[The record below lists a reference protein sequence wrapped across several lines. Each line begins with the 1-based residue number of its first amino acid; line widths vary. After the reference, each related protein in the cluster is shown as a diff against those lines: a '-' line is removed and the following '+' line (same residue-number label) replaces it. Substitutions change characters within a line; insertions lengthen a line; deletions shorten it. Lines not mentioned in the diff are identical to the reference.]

1 MREATRLT
9 APRGPVDTQASPHAR
24 WRTLAL
30 DDVRLD
36 PATFWAQRQAPI
48 RSRGLRHGFRMLQEW
63 GNLDNLRLAAG
74 TLDGAYRGPVFMD
87 SDIYK
92 WLEAVAYFAPLD
104 ADLQAVADEAIELVE
119 RAQASDGYLNSY
131 YQVVEPTRRWID
143 IPMGHELYCAGHLI
157 QAAVAWQRCCS
168 DARLSRVV
176 ERLVDHILAVFGP
189 DIRPGT
195 PGHPEIETALVELY
209 RLTHDP
215 PYLRL
220 AQFFVDQRGHGL
232 LGPVPRWGGSA
243 YYQDRVPVRDADEV
257 EGHAVRAL
265 YLAAGVTDVYLE
277 TGEQALLQA
286 VGRQWHDMVDRK
298 LCITGGAGARHEGEA
313 FGHPYELPNDRAYCE
328 TCAAIASIM
337 WSWRMLLATGDGQY
351 ADLIERTLFN
361 GFLSGISLDGER
373 YFYVNPLLSDGLDEV
388 IGRGGHERRPWNL
401 VACCPPNVMRLLG
414 SVGQYLAT
422 QDEAGIQVHQYFGG
436 SVTTED
442 VELSLA
448 TDYPWS
454 GSIVVTVLRTPAEP
468 WRLSLRRPAWCTAA
482 HVVCNGS
489 DAPPPLVYGYL
500 QVERSWQPGDRVE
513 LTLDMPVRLTR
524 AHPRVEVCAGQVAI
538 ERGPIVYC
546 FEQADHAD
554 ADVLDIALDATAPL
568 EARWQSDLLDGVSG
582 VHAYGFVNA
591 QPDALYMPSDGS
603 ISPRRTTPLR
613 AVPYYAWSNRAL
625 GAMRVWTPIV

>member
-1 MREATRLT
+1 MREAARLT
-9 APRGPVDTQASPHAR
+9 APRGPVDTQASPHAH

-30 DDVRLD
+30 DDVGLD

-74 TLDGAYRGPVFMD
+74 
-87 SDIYK
+87 
-92 WLEAVAYFAPLD
+92 
-104 ADLQAVADEAIELVE
+104 
-119 RAQASDGYLNSY
+119 
-131 YQVVEPTRRWID
+131 
-143 IPMGHELYCAGHLI
+143 
-157 QAAVAWQRCCS
+157 
-168 DARLSRVV
+168 
-176 ERLVDHILAVFGP
+176 
-189 DIRPGT
+189 
-195 PGHPEIETALVELY
+195 
-209 RLTHDP
+209 
-215 PYLRL
+215 
-220 AQFFVDQRGHGL
+220 
-232 LGPVPRWGGSA
+232 
-243 YYQDRVPVRDADEV
+243 
-257 EGHAVRAL
+257 
-265 YLAAGVTDVYLE
+265 VTDVYLE

-286 VGRQWHDMVDRK
+286 VGRQWRDMVDRK
-298 LCITGGAGARHEGEA
+298 LYITGGAGARHEGEA

-373 YFYVNPLLSDGLDEV
+373 YFYVNPLLSDSLGEV
-388 IGRGGHERRPWNL
+388 IGRGGHERRPWYL

-414 SVGQYLAT
+414 SVGQHLVT

-436 SVTTED
+436 SVATDD
-442 VELSLA
+442 VELSL
-448 TDYPWS
+448 TTEYPWS
-454 GSIVVTVLRTPAEP
+454 GSIALTVRRTSAKP
-468 WRLSLRRPAWCTAA
+468 WTLSLRRPAWCTAA
-482 HVVCNGS
+482 HVAWNGS
-489 DAPPPLVYGYL
+489 DASPKLVDGYL

-524 AHPRVEVCAGQVAI
+524 AHPRVEACAGQVAI

-546 FEQADHAD
+546 FEQCDHAD

-568 EARWQSDLLDGVSG
+568 EARWQSDLLDGVS
-582 VHAYGFVNA
+582 VVDAHGFVNA
-591 QPDALYMPSDGS
+591 QPAPLYMPSDVP

-613 AVPYYAWSNRAL
+613 AVPYYAWSNRTP